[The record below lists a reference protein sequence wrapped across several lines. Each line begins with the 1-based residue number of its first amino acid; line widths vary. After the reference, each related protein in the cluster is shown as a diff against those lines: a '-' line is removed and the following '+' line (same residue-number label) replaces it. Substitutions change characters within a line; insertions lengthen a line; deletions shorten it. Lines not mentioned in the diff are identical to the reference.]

1 MSLPDYLP
9 RRLRIEDTVLTAL
22 LTSVLLAS
30 VLAVEVLVRV
40 SLLAVEEVVLLFVRA
55 VDAAVVRADR
65 SRFES
70 VDREDVTLEELLV
83 VTRLFEPRISPEA
96 NSL

>member
-1 MSLPDYLP
+1 M
-9 RRLRIEDTVLTAL
+9 EDTVLTAL
-22 LTSVLLAS
+22 LTSALLVS
-30 VLAVEVLVRV
+30 VVAVEVLVRV
-40 SLLAVEEVVLLFVRA
+40 SLPAVEEVVLLFVRA

>member
-9 RRLRIEDTVLTAL
+9 RRLRMEDTVLTAL

-30 VLAVEVLVRV
+30 VVAVEVLVRV

>member
-1 MSLPDYLP
+1 MSLHDYLP
-9 RRLRIEDTVLTAL
+9 RRLRMEDTVLTAL

-30 VLAVEVLVRV
+30 VVAVEVLVRV

>member
-22 LTSVLLAS
+22 LTSVLLVS

>member
-9 RRLRIEDTVLTAL
+9 RRLRMEDTVLTAL